1 MTIKHLLCD
10 LDETL
15 LHTLSTTKN
24 AYDCVFDS
32 LNMPRK
38 TAAEIKKATG
48 GKPKSEI
55 FGYMLCGETFAAG
68 EPYSLQTKKGLRTLN
83 QKQMEET
90 MSLAHDTFYN
100 YIEQN
105 HIRDAS
111 LVEGALTLLSYC
123 QKNEVRLHI
132 ISSKSPEYLEQELD
146 HFNLTP
152 FFDKIY
158 GSPKIHPNENAAQLK
173 LRKKPHRGA
182 FVAMF
187 DGNPPPPEDCLV
199 IGDGKADRDLAK
211 NIGCGCITFDA
222 TYPGGID
229 KLIKAIG
236 IIDKHNNDRLEKP
249 ISGILAGL
257 LKHRLKDK

>member
-1 MTIKHLLCD
+1 M
-10 LDETL
+10 
-15 LHTLSTTKN
+15 HTLSTTKN

-38 TAAEIKKATG
+38 TAVEIKKATG

-55 FGYMLCGETFAAG
+55 FGYMLCGETFAVG
-68 EPYSLQTKKGLRTLN
+68 EPYSLQTNKGLRTLN

-132 ISSKSPEYLEQELD
+132 ISSKSPEYLEQELN
-146 HFNLTP
+146 HFNLTS

-158 GSPKIHPNENAAQLK
+158 GSSKIHPNENAAQLK
-173 LRKKPHRGA
+173 LREKPHRGA
-182 FVAMF
+182 LVAMF

-199 IGDGKADRDLAK
+199 IGDGKADRDLAE
-211 NIGCGCITFDA
+211 NIGCR
-222 TYPGGID
+222 
-229 KLIKAIG
+229 LIFVLMLFK
-236 IIDKHNNDRLEKP
+236 R
-249 ISGILAGL
+249 ISGFTDVDLFSGRAVFLAMKRSGPVL
-257 LKHRLKDK
+257 NKVTSPIEETYS